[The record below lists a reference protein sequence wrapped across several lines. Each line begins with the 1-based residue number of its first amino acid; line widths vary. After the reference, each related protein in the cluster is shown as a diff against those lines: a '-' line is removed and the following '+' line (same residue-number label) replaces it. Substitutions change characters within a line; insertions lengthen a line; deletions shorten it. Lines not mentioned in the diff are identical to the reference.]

1 MEPSLDSAAHR
12 QCRDTKIG
20 NELHR
25 ENVMMSQQFDPEQ
38 FVIAAGD
45 AIFAA
50 DTHGSIVLWDPAAER
65 VFGYTES
72 EALGRSLDL
81 IISWRLR
88 QRHLEGYRPVM
99 QTGPTP
105 HRTQTL

>member
-45 AIFAA
+45 AIIAA
-50 DTHGSIVLWDPAAER
+50 DTDGSIVLWEPAAER
-65 VFGYTES
+65 GFGYTES
-72 EALGRSLDL
+72 EALGRSLHL
-81 IISWRLR
+81 IISWRP
-88 QRHLEGYRPVM
+88 RHPHSEGYCQVIHNW
-99 QTGPTP
+99 Q
-105 HRTQTL
+105 